1 MSISIADIVPFSEA
15 RTHLSALVSEVQS
28 GKEKIITK
36 NGEGVAALIA
46 ADRLDHYHR
55 LERAHIHL
63 LLLNE
68 IEQGLADVAAGRHQD
83 ARQALNEIKLQRAK
97 SAIR

>member
-1 MSISIADIVPFSEA
+1 MSITIADIIPFSEA
-15 RTHLSALVSEVQS
+15 RTHLSLLVSEVQA

-68 IEQGLADVAAGRHQD
+68 VEKGLADVEAGRHRD
-83 ARQALNEIKLQRAK
+83 ARTALKEIELRRAK
-97 SAIR
+97 PASA

>member
-1 MSISIADIVPFSEA
+1 MSISATDIIPFSEA
-15 RTHLSALVSEVQS
+15 RTHLSALVAEVQT

-55 LERAHIHL
+55 LEQAHIHL

-68 IEQGLADVAAGRHQD
+68 VEKGLADVEMGRHRD
-83 ARQALNEIKLQRAK
+83 ARQALNELKQRRAE
-97 SAIR
+97 SGDA

>member
-1 MSISIADIVPFSEA
+1 MSIASTDIVPFSEA
-15 RTHLSALVSEVQS
+15 RTHLSSLVSEVQA

-63 LLLNE
+63 LCLRE
-68 IEQGLADVAAGRHQD
+68 IEAGLADVEASRHQD
-83 ARQALNEIKLQRAK
+83 ARQALAQIKQNRAP
-97 SAIR
+97 SDR

>member
-1 MSISIADIVPFSEA
+1 MSISAADIVPFSEA
-15 RTHLSALVSEVQS
+15 RTHLSSLVAEVQT

-63 LLLNE
+63 SLLNE
-68 IEQGLADVAAGRHQD
+68 IDKGLADVEAGRHRD
-83 ARQALNEIKLQRAK
+83 AREALSELRQRRAK
-97 SAIR
+97 SGIL

>member
-1 MSISIADIVPFSEA
+1 MSIAIADIVPFSEA
-15 RTHLSALVSEVQS
+15 RTHLSALVNEVQT

-83 ARQALNEIKLQRAK
+83 AHQTLNQIKLQRTKTAT
-97 SAIR
+97 R